1 MSTHLLLTG
10 ATGLLGQ
17 YLLRDFLLQG
27 RPMAVVVRPSGGQS
41 SRERVEQLMTRWDN
55 ELGRKLPRP
64 VCLEGDVASPWL
76 GLGWADRDWVA
87 RNCGPV
93 LHNAASLRL
102 FGQDRDQD
110 PWLSNLTGT
119 TNVLELCR
127 EAGLGELHYMST
139 AYVCGRRSGSV
150 LESELD
156 EGQDFHNDY
165 ERTKCES
172 EKRVRAADFL
182 DSLTVYRPAI
192 IVGDSQTGYTSTYH
206 GLYLC
211 LRWAWLN
218 SEALPREA
226 DGRYHAPMRMHLRG
240 DEACHVVP
248 VDWVSSAAVHLMSRP
263 ECRGRTYHLT
273 QQQPLTSL
281 ELEEALR
288 EYLGYY
294 GPTFAEP
301 DANAVTRDERN
312 EVEDSFHAMVA
323 PYQHYWN
330 LNLDFDMRNL
340 QEAAPHLPCPPID
353 RPMLHRLLDFAIRDE
368 WGRLRKK
375 RSPRQPTADV
385 AKG

>member
-1 MSTHLLLTG
+1 
-10 ATGLLGQ
+10 
-17 YLLRDFLLQG
+17 
-27 RPMAVVVRPSGGQS
+27 
-41 SRERVEQLMTRWDN
+41 
-55 ELGRKLPRP
+55 
-64 VCLEGDVASPWL
+64 
-76 GLGWADRDWVA
+76 
-87 RNCGPV
+87 
-93 LHNAASLRL
+93 
-102 FGQDRDQD
+102 
-110 PWLSNLTGT
+110 
-119 TNVLELCR
+119 
-127 EAGLGELHYMST
+127 
-139 AYVCGRRSGSV
+139 
-150 LESELD
+150 
-156 EGQDFHNDY
+156 
-165 ERTKCES
+165 
-172 EKRVRAADFL
+172 
-182 DSLTVYRPAI
+182 
-192 IVGDSQTGYTSTYH
+192 
-206 GLYLC
+206 
-211 LRWAWLN
+211 
-218 SEALPREA
+218 
-226 DGRYHAPMRMHLRG
+226 
-240 DEACHVVP
+240 
-248 VDWVSSAAVHLMSRP
+248 MSRP